1 MVKSKISSPQ
11 KFVLNLSASLII
23 PSMPIVLMAFI
34 FVSGKTGLN
43 VILFSFKIGKGTD
56 TTHLSAV
63 NVLPSAH
70 VTVTPASE

>member
-1 MVKSKISSPQ
+1 
-11 KFVLNLSASLII
+11 
-23 PSMPIVLMAFI
+23 MPIVLMAFI